1 MSIGN
6 NIKFL
11 RESKDMTQVEFGKIA
26 GVSDKAVSTWENGTA
41 EPRMGAIQKIADYF
55 GVSKGWL
62 IDDNSSSSGSDQADA
77 LFIEKYGQPVYD
89 AAMTFAALDEVDQGR
104 ITERMG
110 MLLED
115 DKYKRASEPGEKAI

>member
-11 RESKDMTQVEFGKIA
+11 RESKDLTQVEFGKIA

-62 IDDNSSSSGSDQADA
+62 IDDNSSSSGSDQADS
-77 LFIEKYGQPVYD
+77 LFIEKYGQPVFD
-89 AAMTFAALDEVDQGR
+89 AAMTFASLDEVDQGR
-104 ITERMG
+104 ISERMA

-115 DKYKRASEPGEKAI
+115 DKYKKGLSEEKAI